1 MYNCRK
7 IAPVTAPAVN
17 DSAPQT
23 WWTTKLDWVVNWARR
38 SSLWMMPFNTAC
50 CGIEFMAACA
60 SRYDISRFGMER
72 LAFTPRQADLL
83 IVGGRVPY
91 KLAPVLRRIWDQ
103 MMQPKWSIAMGA
115 CASSGGVFDTYS
127 MVQGVDAII
136 PVDVYVPG
144 CPPRPEGLMYA
155 ILMVHQKIKGE
166 SLRDPLLR
174 AERSDGSD
182 PNLPAE
188 TIELIARSFGNSTGQ
203 NRVSGLESTAAVHRP
218 RDRRE
223 GLLERED

>member
-1 MYNCRK
+1 MKLLAASRS
-7 IAPVTAPAVN
+7 PPH
-17 DSAPQT
+17 P
-23 WWTTKLDWVVNWARR
+23 WLTTKLDHLVNWARR

-60 SRYDISRFGMER
+60 SRYDIARFGMER
-72 LAFTPRQADLL
+72 LAYTPRQADLL

-103 MMQPKWSIAMGA
+103 MTQPKWSISMGA

-144 CPPRPEGLMYA
+144 CPPRPEGLIYA
-155 ILMVHQKIKGE
+155 ALMVHQKIRGE
-166 SLRDPLLR
+166 SLRDPRPR
-174 AERSDGSD
+174 AELRDGSE

-188 TIELIARSFGNSTGQ
+188 TIELIAQPFGNSTRQ
-203 NRVSGLESTAAVHRP
+203 NRVSGLESTAATHRP

-223 GLLERED
+223 GGREG

>member
-1 MYNCRK
+1 MK
-7 IAPVTAPAVN
+7 ILPESR
-17 DSAPQT
+17 SAPYP
-23 WWTTKLDWVVNWARR
+23 WFTTRLDRLVNWARR

-50 CGIEFMAACA
+50 CGIEFMATCA
-60 SRYDISRFGMER
+60 SRYDIARFGMER

-91 KLAPVLRRIWDQ
+91 KIAPVLRRIWDQ

-144 CPPRPEGLMYA
+144 CPPRPEGLLYA
-155 ILMVHQKIKGE
+155 ALMVHQKIRGE
-166 SLRDPLLR
+166 SLRDPRLR
-174 AERSDGSD
+174 TELWDGQQ
-182 PNLPAE
+182 PHLPAD
-188 TIELIARSFGNSTGQ
+188 TIEVIARPFGNSTWQ
-203 NRVSGLESTAAVHRP
+203 NRVSGLEPTTAIRRP

-223 GLLERED
+223 GGSGA